1 MPWESRPLAANDID
15 QKEAL
20 HNLLVDQYGFWPSP
34 RKLGDLFYSGIIKVG
49 NEQVIVELRLPN
61 SLLLEPPDAFL
72 VDWGHSPELRGF
84 LGTRHIESN
93 GRICFYD
100 PSRDVWDATTSIRH
114 LAGVVEKISNILN
127 ANIAGSKDEAWLQDF
142 QGYWRGDKVYLA
154 SKPENGKIFNL
165 WHYREKVWLIDS
177 DSNPD
182 WMEADKKFIDRWYVV
197 ELDNIPAPTT
207 ENWPPK
213 SVRLTLRWF
222 SGFIE
227 SPELYIAKILLR
239 EKFSKKT
246 KGTHTLSKGFIF
258 YGGNTE
264 NPQYFALKFTI
275 TKKLQEALRQKRLKG
290 VASLLKSTYFNAPI
304 EAFSPQRA
312 DPEYIHSRNLPD
324 GTKTLNNLYVLQVG
338 AGAIGSFLAH
348 QLAALGAGWGKN
360 AQFTIV
366 DPDKFSTEN
375 MGRHILGV
383 DSVSKYKAFELRDH
397 IKTTFPHLNVTGNNG
412 SILRDEMAFA
422 KKPDIILNAT
432 GSEEVSIAIELL
444 LSSKYNQSPP
454 IIHGWILGHG
464 LAAQSFIRPAH
475 DSPCYMCLWEGEGE
489 HRRRRHELSK
499 NPESDLPVFAPC
511 HHSFYPFIVNVAVTA
526 ANLMIEQ
533 LREHLQSKTGQTLIH
548 YIFQKDKCFNRSNA
562 TPSKSTACPI
572 CNADKHS

>member
-1 MPWESRPLAANDID
+1 M
-15 QKEAL
+15 
-20 HNLLVDQYGFWPSP
+20 
-34 RKLGDLFYSGIIKVG
+34 
-49 NEQVIVELRLPN
+49 
-61 SLLLEPPDAFL
+61 
-72 VDWGHSPELRGF
+72 
-84 LGTRHIESN
+84 
-93 GRICFYD
+93 
-100 PSRDVWDATTSIRH
+100 
-114 LAGVVEKISNILN
+114 
-127 ANIAGSKDEAWLQDF
+127 
-142 QGYWRGDKVYLA
+142 
-154 SKPENGKIFNL
+154 
-165 WHYREKVWLIDS
+165 
-177 DSNPD
+177 
-182 WMEADKKFIDRWYVV
+182 
-197 ELDNIPAPTT
+197 
-207 ENWPPK
+207 
-213 SVRLTLRWF
+213 
-222 SGFIE
+222 
-227 SPELYIAKILLR
+227 
-239 EKFSKKT
+239 
-246 KGTHTLSKGFIF
+246 
-258 YGGNTE
+258 
-264 NPQYFALKFTI
+264 
-275 TKKLQEALRQKRLKG
+275 
-290 VASLLKSTYFNAPI
+290 
-304 EAFSPQRA
+304 
-312 DPEYIHSRNLPD
+312 
-324 GTKTLNNLYVLQVG
+324 
-338 AGAIGSFLAH
+338 
-348 QLAALGAGWGKN
+348 AALGAGWGKN

-511 HHSFYPFIVNVAVTA
+511 HHSFYPLIVNVAVTA